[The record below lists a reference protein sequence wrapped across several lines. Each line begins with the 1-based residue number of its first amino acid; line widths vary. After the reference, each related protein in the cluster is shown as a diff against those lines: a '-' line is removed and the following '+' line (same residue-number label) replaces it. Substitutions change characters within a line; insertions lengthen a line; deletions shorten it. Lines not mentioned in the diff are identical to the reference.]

1 MSVSNT
7 PKDGDFASYIE
18 SLSQSAHTKSEDA
31 EIHHPTNTDTTVS
44 DTAPQSGMQTI
55 EDVLNGEEPSEE
67 FLTELAELNEAQPL
81 SDEELERQ
89 ALEHPGADGDPGT
102 PE

>member
-18 SLSQSAHTKSEDA
+18 SLSQSAHTKSENA
-31 EIHHPTNTDTTVS
+31 VIHHPANTDTTAL

-55 EDVLNGEEPSEE
+55 EEVLNGEEPNEE
-67 FLTELAELNEAQPL
+67 FLEEFAALNEAQPL